1 MIFIIMSICLQILQ
15 IKKNLQRLTPFGDMN
30 CQKFNGWVG
39 SLASLTSGTI
49 SIISWLQGCWTY
61 FPDTIVFLVEDPR
74 SGQQI
79 QTITDPKYG
88 RGCALMT
95 AAVALKLVDC
105 VCHFILQT
113 PAKKRGEIRENI
125 SMEEY
130 CLLCDE
136 PTNFGQPVARA
147 RAKNALPVVAT
158 MGSSLRT
165 DDAKHQAV

>member
-1 MIFIIMSICLQILQ
+1 MFSLKHNAHLSVFGP
-15 IKKNLQRLTPFGDMN
+15 RLASGDMN

-88 RGCALMT
+88 RG
-95 AAVALKLVDC
+95 
-105 VCHFILQT
+105 
-113 PAKKRGEIRENI
+113 
-125 SMEEY
+125 
-130 CLLCDE
+130 
-136 PTNFGQPVARA
+136 
-147 RAKNALPVVAT
+147 
-158 MGSSLRT
+158 
-165 DDAKHQAV
+165 